1 MRAALSRSIL
11 TLATLCMRSRD
22 HGWGS
27 AMRSELEEVIAEG
40 AGLQFAFGCLVASW
54 GRMPAHDEGRFSL
67 TIHALA
73 LGLIVPLG
81 TLQVAGLWQGFPAML
96 SIGDF
101 AVPNS
106 LQGYLMTS
114 AYQGLTPL
122 IVGVSLLLGGA
133 HLRLAWTLLDRDW
146 ARVEAAGAMS
156 LAASVTIIIMIGL
169 LDCNVG
175 QALRQGAILL
185 LERAIVATLARWHA
199 ELPQPSQA
207 DQAPCPRSRGPE

>member
-1 MRAALSRSIL
+1 MRVALSRAIL

-22 HGWGS
+22 YGWGI
-27 AMRSELEEVIAEG
+27 AMRSELEEAIADG
-40 AGLQFAFGCLVASW
+40 GGLRFAFGCLVASW

-67 TIHALA
+67 TIHAFA
-73 LGLIVPLG
+73 LGLIVPIG
-81 TLQVAGLWQGFPAML
+81 SFQVVGLWHGFPAML

-122 IVGVSLLLGGA
+122 IAVVSLVLGGA
-133 HLRLAWTLLDRDW
+133 HLRLAWTLLDCDW

-156 LAASVTIIIMIGL
+156 LAAAVTIVILIGL

-175 QALRQGAILL
+175 QALRQVAILL
-185 LERAIVATLARWHA
+185 LELAIVAALARWHA
-199 ELPQPSQA
+199 ELPQPPQA
-207 DQAPCPRSRGPE
+207 DQAAT